1 MTSKPAQP
9 GPGPQPGARPGPLP
23 GSRPGSRF
31 ARGQPGRRPGPDPR
45 PARSQPGGPSQP
57 GGGPSQPGGAPS
69 QPGGGPSLSPRIPL
83 AEAQPAMFGYL
94 AAIFLGPLIPLV
106 MYLIGRRRSPFRRF
120 HAATALNLSLTGLL
134 YALCCLI
141 LAGLLLLD
149 SLTVALVVA
158 IPVALVIWLTVLKY
172 LIRGIGAANRGERY
186 EVPAWICAQIAK

>member
-9 GPGPQPGARPGPLP
+9 GPGPLPGPL
-23 GSRPGSRF
+23 PGSRF
-31 ARGQPGRRPGPDPR
+31 ARGQLGRRPGPDPR
-45 PARSQPGGPSQP
+45 PGRSPS
-57 GGGPSQPGGAPS
+57 GGA
-69 QPGGGPSLSPRIPL
+69 SLRPRIPL
-83 AEAQPAMFGYL
+83 SEAKPAMLGYL

-120 HAATALNLSLTGLL
+120 HAATAFNLSLTGLL

-149 SLTVALVVA
+149 SVTVALVVA

-186 EVPAWICAQIAK
+186 EVPSWICAQIVK

>member
-9 GPGPQPGARPGPLP
+9 GPRP
-23 GSRPGSRF
+23 GSRPGPRF
-31 ARGQPGRRPGPDPR
+31 ARGQFGRRPGPDLH
-45 PARSQPGGPSQP
+45 PARNLPGGGTQPGGSP
-57 GGGPSQPGGAPS
+57 G
-69 QPGGGPSLSPRIPL
+69 LRPRIPL
-83 AEAQPAMFGYL
+83 SEAKPAMLGYL

-149 SLTVALVVA
+149 SVTVALVVA
-158 IPVALVIWLTVLKY
+158 IPVALIIWLTMLKY